1 MPLMPNFETYRAIGD
16 VAQNPV
22 FFFCDHVVNAVP
34 EGFDALGLNPALLAG
49 HIAFDPGAAALS
61 EALATKLKARALFC
75 GFSRL
80 LIDPNRGIDRDDL
93 IVATSDTITIP
104 GNQNLSQ
111 SDIEHRLNN
120 YFHPYHQAL
129 SDELD
134 ALTVRHKDPFVISIH
149 TFSKTLRTPHP
160 PRPWEVGLLW
170 SDDQKSAAIM
180 MQSLSEAGIIV
191 GDNQPY
197 SAKIYNYSV
206 NRHVGSRGLRH
217 ITLEVRQDLLQS
229 PEAINKWR
237 DLLFEPLQGL
247 IAK

>member
-1 MPLMPNFETYRAIGD
+1 MRIPDELA
-16 VAQNPV
+16 
-22 FFFCDHVVNAVP
+22 
-34 EGFDALGLNPALLAG
+34 ALGLNPALLGG
-49 HIAFDPGAAALS
+49 HIAYDPGAAALS
-61 EALATKLKARALFC
+61 EALAIKLKARALFC

-80 LIDPNRGIDRDDL
+80 VIDPNRGIDRDDL
-93 IVATSDTITIP
+93 IVETSDGLAIP
-104 GNQNLSQ
+104 GNQNLSKN
-111 SDIEHRLNN
+111 DIEHRLNS

-134 ALTVRHKDPFVISIH
+134 ALTTLHQDPFIISIH
-149 TFSKTLRTPHP
+149 TFSKQLRESHQS
-160 PRPWEVGLLW
+160 RPWEVGLLW
-170 SDDQKSAAIM
+170 SDDPKSADIM
-180 MQSLSEAGIIV
+180 MRSLNKAGVIV

-217 ITLEVRQDLLQS
+217 ITLEVRQDLLLTD
-229 PEAINKWR
+229 NDVDKWR